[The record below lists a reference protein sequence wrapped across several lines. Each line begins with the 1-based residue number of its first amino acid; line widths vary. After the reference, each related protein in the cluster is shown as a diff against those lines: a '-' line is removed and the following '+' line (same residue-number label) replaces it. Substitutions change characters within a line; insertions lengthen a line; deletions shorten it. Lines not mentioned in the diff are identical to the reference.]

1 MDDKRIIEL
10 FLARDEEAIKKTQ
23 EKYGAICRTIAANIL
38 SQREDVEECV
48 NDVMLALWNAIP
60 PEVPK
65 DLKAYLTRAVRN
77 RARDISRETNAWK
90 RGGRVQI
97 VGDEFLS
104 LLDDGTDLASDFEAK
119 RAGEIISR
127 VLESIPEADKK
138 IFVLRYWLGMSIEQ
152 IMHQMN
158 FGESRVKVSLHRTRK
173 KIADD
178 SFIHQIFNSHFTV
191 HYSFP
196 LS

>member
-10 FLARDEEAIKKTQ
+10 LFARDEQALREIE
-23 EKYGAICRTIAANIL
+23 EKYGGLCRYIASNVLAMN
-38 SQREDVEECV
+38 EDVEECC
-48 NDVMLALWNAIP
+48 NDILLAIWNAIP

-158 FGESRVKVSLHRTRK
+158 CGESRVKVSLHRTRK
-173 KIADD
+173 KIADELGKRG
-178 SFIHQIFNSHFTV
+178 ITV
-191 HYSFP
+191 
-196 LS
+196 

>member
-48 NDVMLALWNAIP
+48 NDVMLGLWNAIP
-60 PEVPK
+60 PDEPK
-65 DLKAYLTRAVRN
+65 DLKAYIARAVRN
-77 RARDISRETNAWK
+77 RARDIGREANAWK

-104 LLDDGTDLASDFEAK
+104 ILEDGTDLASDFEAK
-119 RAGEIISR
+119 RAGEIISG
-127 VLESIPEADKK
+127 VLELIPEADKK
-138 IFVLRYWLGMSIEQ
+138 IFVLRYWLGMDISQ

-173 KIADD
+173 KLADELGKRG
-178 SFIHQIFNSHFTV
+178 IIV
-191 HYSFP
+191 
-196 LS
+196 